1 MINEMVGLGVFPLF
15 RTNRESFFS
24 PSGFG
29 SRWLNC
35 ENSTSGN
42 ELVSL
47 IWANVE
53 AADKID
59 PPTPKA
65 TVRQAIAKID
75 EQRMSDLRELV
86 ACETTEAV
94 A

>member
-35 ENSTSGN
+35 ENSISAK
-42 ELVSL
+42 ELHSL
-47 IWANVE
+47 IWATVVPMH
-53 AADKID
+53 KTD

-65 TVRQAIAKID
+65 TARQAIAKID
-75 EQRMSDLRELV
+75 EQRIATCGS
-86 ACETTEAV
+86 
-94 A
+94 